1 MTPWVESLTCKIK
14 QNYYFYSIAILF
26 VFYPLQL
33 IISDVHFRYED
44 ATTEE
49 SLPFAFGITIA
60 KLSAQST
67 NESWVSFLGS
77 LYVYGKLPIY
87 PSPKPTST
95 LSSHLGQNVG
105 LGEG

>member
-14 QNYYFYSIAILF
+14 QNYFIPLQSYLFFYA
-26 VFYPLQL
+26 LQL

-77 LYVYGKLPIY
+77 LHFSGKLPIY
-87 PSPKPTST
+87 PSPKLTST